1 MKTNWILNKVV
12 DKQVV
17 KDLSNALGIDENLA
31 TLLVQRDITNYDD
44 AKDFFRPSLTH
55 LHDPFLMKDMDKAVE
70 RVKKAYDNGEKILI
84 YGDYD
89 VDGTTA
95 VALIYTYL
103 KNFINKKKI
112 EFYIPDRYDEGYGI
126 SYKGIDYAAEN
137 GFNLVIVLDCGIKA
151 VDKIEYANER
161 NIDFIICDH
170 HRPGDEI
177 PNAVAV
183 LDSKRADCEYPYKEL
198 SGCGV
203 GFKLITALSMRL
215 ERPIEEVYELLDLVA
230 VSIAA
235 DIVPITGENRVLA
248 YYGLQLINKNPRPGI
263 EAVLSHANVHRLEEE
278 PSSDSDHP
286 QNVLNKEVTISDLVF
301 MIGPRINATGRLEKA
316 SDSVRLLIAERK
328 EHAEKLAQ
336 GINDL
341 NVKRREFDNKIT
353 EEALLM
359 IQQDEKLL
367 QSKSTVIFNENWH
380 KGVIGIVASRLTDT
394 YYRPTI
400 VLTRSNNLITGSA
413 RSIKNF
419 DIYDAIDN
427 CSDLLEHFGG
437 HKYAAGLS
445 LKPENLE
452 EFLKSI
458 DPNKPFVSAF
468 LDDAVLV
475 TMEGDSII
483 LKSLKNKGTTTTIPL
498 HKFVEEEINSR
509 HNNQEERFRDV
520 RAAIQSKDIS
530 QVKILMSEYKGRD
543 LNLANQLGQYMD
555 SRWEVIEHPLF
566 DSLRIIVLFNETT
579 NTYDFINFAPNVFL
593 DKPYT
598 LHFDDK
604 KVMHILGNMFS
615 EEELAKYKNG
625 NLTATV
631 GNIRILQTLIAVA
644 FGQDVLGVSDEGM
657 KIGQIKVISEITG
670 FGTFNMDYD

>member
-1 MKTNWILNKVV
+1 MVDTRWIINKSV
-12 DKQVV
+12 DRQIVEN
-17 KDLSNALGIDENLA
+17 LSAVLGIDKNLA
-31 TLLVQRDITNYDD
+31 ALLVQRGIENYDD

-70 RVKKAYDNGEKILI
+70 RIRQAWLNGEKILI

-126 SYKGIDYAAEN
+126 SYKGIDYAANN

-151 VDKIEYANER
+151 VDKIEYANKL
-161 NIDFIICDH
+161 NVDFIICDH

-183 LDSKRADCEYPYKEL
+183 LDSKRQDCQYPYKEL

-203 GFKLITALSMRL
+203 GFKLITALSMSL
-215 ERPIEEVYELLDLVA
+215 NRPIEEVYRLLDLVA

-248 YYGLQLINKNPRPGI
+248 YYGLQLINKNPRPGL
-263 EAVLSHANVHRLEEE
+263 ESVLSHANVFRVE
-278 PSSDSDHP
+278 DSELPKDSELP

-301 MIGPRINATGRLEKA
+301 MVGPRINAAGRLEKA
-316 SDSVRLLIAERK
+316 SDSVRLLISERK
-328 EHAEKLAQ
+328 EHADKLAAS
-336 GINDL
+336 INDL
-341 NVKRREFDNKIT
+341 NVKRREFDNRIT

-359 IQQDEKLL
+359 IAEDEKILNA
-367 QSKSTVIFNENWH
+367 KSTVIFNENWH

-452 EFLKSI
+452 EFSRRFEEYVANHI
-458 DPNKPFVSAF
+458 DDEELTPELNVDLEIDFADITP
-468 LDDAVLV
+468 
-475 TMEGDSII
+475 
-483 LKSLKNKGTTTTIPL
+483 
-498 HKFVEEEINSR
+498 KFVRVLKQFAPFGPGNMAPV
-509 HNNQEERFRDV
+509 FL
-520 RAAIQSKDIS
+520 SKDVVDTGS
-530 QVKILMSEYKGRD
+530 
-543 LNLANQLGQYMD
+543 
-555 SRWEVIEHPLF
+555 SR
-566 DSLRIIVLFNETT
+566 S
-579 NTYDFINFAPNVFL
+579 
-593 DKPYT
+593 
-598 LHFDDK
+598 
-604 KVMHILGNMFS
+604 
-615 EEELAKYKNG
+615 
-625 NLTATV
+625 V
-631 GNIRILQTLIAVA
+631 GNKKHLKLSVMQNNNPELVFAGIAFQKGDDYMRVHAKEPFAICYCIERNFWQGKSNLQLNVKDIK
-644 FGQDVLGVSDEGM
+644 FSDE
-657 KIGQIKVISEITG
+657 IEL
-670 FGTFNMDYD
+670 